1 MQTHLKQMRCNSPE
15 TDEVRA
21 HLKRAHLK
29 RIGVF
34 WMAGDVIVLYTVLI
48 DQMVV
53 IGSDCLTLQ

>member
-1 MQTHLKQMRCNSPE
+1 MQTHLKQMRCNTPE

-21 HLKRAHLK
+21 HLKQ
-29 RIGVF
+29 IGVF